1 MFWEKVT
8 IEGAST
14 IVIEKDL
21 VRGVV
26 KWSVTTANRIIA
38 GEAATVAE
46 AFAEAVA
53 AANDQQRKLT
63 DEAIKEFNLA
73 DLLDQ

>member
-53 AANDQQRKLT
+53 AANGQERKLT
-63 DEAIKEFNLA
+63 NEALREFELF
-73 DLLDQ
+73 DLFDR

>member
-1 MFWEKVT
+1 MFWEKLT
-8 IEGAST
+8 IEGSSL

-21 VRGVV
+21 VRGIV
-26 KWSVTTANRIIA
+26 KWSVTTANRIIT
-38 GEAATVAE
+38 GEADTVAE

-63 DEAIKEFNLA
+63 DEAIKEFDLA

>member
-1 MFWEKVT
+1 MFWEKLT
-8 IEGAST
+8 IEGSSV

-21 VRGVV
+21 VRGIV
-26 KWSVTTANRIIA
+26 KWSVTTANRIIT
-38 GEAATVAE
+38 GEADTVAE

-53 AANDQQRKLT
+53 GANGQQRKLT
-63 DEAIKEFNLA
+63 DEVIKEFDLA

>member
-8 IEGAST
+8 IERAST

-53 AANDQQRKLT
+53 AANGQERKLT
-63 DEAIKEFNLA
+63 NETLREFELF
-73 DLLDQ
+73 DLFDR

>member
-1 MFWEKVT
+1 MFWEKLT
-8 IEGAST
+8 IEGSSL

-21 VRGVV
+21 VRGIV
-26 KWSVTTANRIIA
+26 KWSVTTANRIIT
-38 GEAATVAE
+38 GEADTVAE

-53 AANDQQRKLT
+53 AANGQQRKLT
-63 DEAIKEFNLA
+63 DEAIKEFDLA

>member
-14 IVIEKDL
+14 IIIEKDL
-21 VRGVV
+21 VREVV
-26 KWSVTTANRIIA
+26 RWSVTTANRIIA

-46 AFAEAVA
+46 AFAAAVA
-53 AANDQQRKLT
+53 AATGQERQLT
-63 DEAIKEFNLA
+63 TEALREFELF